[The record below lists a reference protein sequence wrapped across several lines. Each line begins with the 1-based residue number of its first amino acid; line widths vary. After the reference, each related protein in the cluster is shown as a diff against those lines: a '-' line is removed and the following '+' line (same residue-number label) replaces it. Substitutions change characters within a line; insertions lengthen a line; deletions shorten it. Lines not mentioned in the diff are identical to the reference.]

1 MGWVGG
7 REDKLNFKSNNRRM
21 GSYGSH
27 GKTNIVG
34 NKHSGWDWEQGGSY
48 AGALEEKR
56 SSGVG
61 GNSNKRLHCALGGTG
76 WKLCWSFGGEK
87 VLAGGNSN
95 KRLHCA
101 QVTQGGSSCS
111 LHSCAATSPSTQLC
125 LLVRRKHASEQLLR
139 ISGKLGVFSSSFTT
153 CTTP

>member
-27 GKTNIVG
+27 GTTNIVG

-56 SSGVG
+56 
-61 GNSNKRLHCALGGTG
+61 
-76 WKLCWSFGGEK
+76 CWLE
-87 VLAGGNSN
+87 ANQT
-95 KRLHCA
+95 RD
-101 QVTQGGSSCS
+101 
-111 LHSCAATSPSTQLC
+111 
-125 LLVRRKHASEQLLR
+125 
-139 ISGKLGVFSSSFTT
+139 
-153 CTTP
+153 CTVHR

>member
-48 AGALEEKR
+48 AGALWRRK
-56 SSGVG
+56 G
-61 GNSNKRLHCALGGTG
+61 
-76 WKLCWSFGGEK
+76 
-87 VLAGGNSN
+87 
-95 KRLHCA
+95 A
-101 QVTQGGSSCS
+101 QV
-111 LHSCAATSPSTQLC
+111 LE
-125 LLVRRKHASEQLLR
+125 ASQTR
-139 ISGKLGVFSSSFTT
+139 D
-153 CTTP
+153 CTVHR

>member
-61 GNSNKRLHCALGGTG
+61 GK
-76 WKLCWSFGGEK
+76 
-87 VLAGGNSN
+87 SN